1 MDIISNSFEFFLDRE
16 TAVAIGK
23 FDGVHQGHRRLLD
36 EIIEL
41 KKRGL
46 CACVFT
52 FDPAPSVF
60 FGGDPHVLNT
70 NEEKH
75 VIFERMGVDILVE
88 FPMNSETAATPPDK
102 FITEYLVNQMN
113 MKFIAAGTDISF
125 GDKGLGNAELL
136 KQMSAEYGYEVKL
149 IDKVHAS
156 DGEEISSS
164 LVRRYV
170 EKGDMERVEELL
182 GAAYSVSG
190 KIVHGNQ
197 IGRTIGFPTINIY
210 PDENKLL
217 PPYGVYTSRT
227 VINGKDYF
235 SVSNVG
241 CKPTIGGETRP
252 SVETYIYDFDNDV
265 YDKDAV
271 VYLEKF
277 KRPERRFNGLDELT
291 VQLQKDI
298 EESRR

>member
-52 FDPAPSVF
+52 FNPAPSVF

-291 VQLQKDI
+291 AQLQKDI